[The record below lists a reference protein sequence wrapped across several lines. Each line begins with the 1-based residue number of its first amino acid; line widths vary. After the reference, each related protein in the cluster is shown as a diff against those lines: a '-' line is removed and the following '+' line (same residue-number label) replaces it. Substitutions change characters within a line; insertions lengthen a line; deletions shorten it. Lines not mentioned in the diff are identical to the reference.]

1 MPQDWDGLV
10 GRLGGAA
17 ALEQSARDTKAFL
30 RARAVASAVDLL
42 RLILTYCLSD
52 RGLRSTAAWA
62 TATGLVDISNVALLY
77 RLRRCGDWLALL
89 VGQALADAAPQ
100 ASRGRLIRIIDA
112 TTVPKAG
119 ATAKRGNKLWRI
131 HSAFDLPAERFGH
144 FELTDQ
150 QGGETLDRIPVVK
163 GEIRIADRAY
173 LQPDR
178 IAVVREEGADVL
190 VRAGWRNARW
200 LDADGEPVDLL
211 AEFRKASDRGLI
223 DRPILI
229 ARKGGAPLALRLVAV
244 KKSGQ
249 AAEAARRAARR
260 QARKGGHQISKG
272 TLAAADWVI
281 LVTSLAPEDFPT
293 ADVLAL
299 YRLRW
304 RIELGFKR
312 LKSLIGLKGPPG
324 IDERSARPYV
334 LAHLL
339 VILLLEPLVDGSR
352 TLPARPRA
360 WLWPPDPPGDLAPAA
375 PTRRFAAASDH
386 ARAHPRL
393 PATLPGGDAPTSARA
408 SATKTKL
415 PMHGPA
421 MLAPMG
427 HSPGAA
433 RSRSSYRVCG
443 RDLKRLMAREELDRG
458 HAGRE

>member
-1 MPQDWDGLV
+1 MTRESLVTQDWEGIV
-10 GRLGGAA
+10 ARLGGAA

-30 RARAVASAVDLL
+30 RARAIATAVDLL
-42 RLILTYCLSD
+42 RLILAYCLGE

-62 TATGLVDISNVALLY
+62 TAMGLADISNVALLQ

-89 VGQALADAAPQ
+89 VGEALAAAAPQ

-119 ATAKRGNKLWRI
+119 LMAKKGNKLWRI
-131 HSAFDLPAERFGH
+131 HSAFDLPGERFGF

-178 IAVVREEGADVL
+178 IAGVLEQGADIV

-200 LDADGEPVDLL
+200 LDADGKPVDLL
-211 AEFRKASDRGLI
+211 AEFRKASDCGLI
-223 DRPILI
+223 DRPIFI
-229 ARKGGAPLALRLVAV
+229 GRKSGKPLALRLVAV
-244 KKSGQ
+244 KKPGQ
-249 AAEAARRAARR
+249 AAE
-260 QARKGGHQISKG
+260 
-272 TLAAADWVI
+272 WVI
-281 LVTSLAPEDFPT
+281 LMTSLAPEDFAT

-324 IDERSARPYV
+324 ADERSARTYL

-339 VILLLEPLVDGSR
+339 IILLLEPLIDGLEAS
-352 TLPARPRA
+352 PRWA
-360 WLWPPDPPGDLAPAA
+360 EGLALAA
-375 PTRRFAAASDH
+375 
-386 ARAHPRL
+386 
-393 PATLPGGDAPTSARA
+393 
-408 SATKTKL
+408 
-415 PMHGPA
+415 
-421 MLAPMG
+421 
-427 HSPGAA
+427 
-433 RSRSSYRVCG
+433 
-443 RDLKRLMAREELDRG
+443 
-458 HAGRE
+458 